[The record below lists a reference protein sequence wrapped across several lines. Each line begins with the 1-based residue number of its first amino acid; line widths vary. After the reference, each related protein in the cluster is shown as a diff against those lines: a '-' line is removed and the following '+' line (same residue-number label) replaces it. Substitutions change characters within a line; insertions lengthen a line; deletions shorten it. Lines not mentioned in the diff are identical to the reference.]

1 MKLRLIFLILSL
13 TILFPAALVPKS
25 FDLAKPD
32 RIITL
37 PPELREISGQVAL
50 NADTLACV
58 DDNRGIICLFS
69 LLSLKVTDRIV
80 FSDEKDFEGLT
91 WTGTDFFALKSDGSL
106 FRVPDNGKR
115 RQKGHKIKTGIRAEE
130 FEGLFYDAASGN
142 LLISTKSG
150 TRGMPGYVDGT
161 RFIYGFSI
169 ASGKL
174 SGKPYRVFNPEEIRK
189 YARKHGLDPSGQ
201 KIEFIPSEIA
211 VDPLSRELFVL
222 SGKESLLYVFSAAGK
237 LKEVNRL
244 NKAVYP
250 QAEGL
255 CFLPD
260 GRLVISSEGID
271 SPGTLIILRRQV
283 K

>member
-1 MKLRLIFLILSL
+1 MKVPLILLVLSL
-13 TILFPAALVPKS
+13 FILFPAALPS
-25 FDLAKPD
+25 TPYDYGKPD

-50 NADTLACV
+50 NADTIACV

-80 FSDEKDFEGLT
+80 FSGEKDFEGLA
-91 WTGTDFFALKSDGSL
+91 WTGTDFYALKSDGNL
-106 FRVPDNGKR
+106 FRVPDNGKH
-115 RQKGHKIKTGIRAEE
+115 RQKGHKIKTGIRADE

-150 TRGMPGYVDGT
+150 TKGMPGHVDGT

-169 ASGKL
+169 TSGKL
-174 SGKPYRVFNPEEIRK
+174 SGRPYRVFNPEEIRK
-189 YARKHGLDPSGQ
+189 YAKKHDLDPPGQ

-211 VDPLSRELFVL
+211 IDPLSRELFVL
-222 SGKESLLYVFSAAGK
+222 SGKESLLYVFSATGK

-271 SPGTLIILRRQV
+271 SPGTLIILQRRA